1 MRMLT
6 RRLRGALGNALV
18 WAAVWLGASAPLVV
32 GLYLFGNHEWHTF
45 LRDLVKFSTEMG
57 AIGFVTGGVFSL
69 YLAGAYRD
77 ERLNDLSAVQFTLG
91 AGCVTLIVSIAVIG
105 GIVIYQGWGWE
116 TFRLDKFFVPL
127 LLPATILGGLTGLGS
142 LKLAQRPRLASR
154 TVEDLP
160 GSGSQHLQASPRNQK
175 VGRPS
180 RQNS

>member
-1 MRMLT
+1 M
-6 RRLRGALGNALV
+6 
-18 WAAVWLGASAPLVV
+18 
-32 GLYLFGNHEWHTF
+32 
-45 LRDLVKFSTEMG
+45 
-57 AIGFVTGGVFSL
+57 
-69 YLAGAYRD
+69 
-77 ERLNDLSAVQFTLG
+77 
-91 AGCVTLIVSIAVIG
+91 IG

-160 GSGSQHLQASPRNQK
+160 GSGAQRLQASPRNQK

-180 RQNS
+180 RQDS